1 MDAGKP
7 ILALMYDFDHTLS
20 PRDMQEYAFI
30 PELGM
35 EAGDFW
41 RLCREVGNRH
51 HMDSIL
57 AYMYV
62 MIFEA
67 RRRSMRL
74 SRKTFNQQGEK
85 VELFPGMDTWFQR
98 VNAYGAHLG
107 FQVEHYVLSSGIK
120 EIVEGTPIADQ
131 FKMIYAAEFVYNEES
146 GEPEWPAMAINYTS
160 KTQFI
165 YRINKGILD
174 VTENDRLNEHTPH
187 DKRRVPFTNMI
198 YVGDGSTDVP
208 CMKLVG
214 SRGGH
219 AIAVYTGE
227 RNHAVNDMLVHGR
240 VHFVA
245 PTDYRAGGE
254 MEQIVFGIFDSVAA
268 ESRNIALNRKQLDEA
283 QRMLENERK

>member
-41 RLCREVGNRH
+41 RLCRDVGNRH

-74 SRKTFNQQGEK
+74 SRKTFNRQGEK
-85 VELFPGMDTWFQR
+85 VELFPGMDSWFQR
-98 VNAYGAHLG
+98 VNDYGAGLG

-208 CMKLVG
+208 CMKLVS

-219 AIAVYTGE
+219 AIAVYTG
-227 RNHAVNDMLVHGR
+227 RRSHAVNDMLVHGR

-254 MEQIVFGIFDSVAA
+254 MEQIVFSIFDSVAA

-283 QRMLENERK
+283 QRMLEDEGK

>member
-41 RLCREVGNRH
+41 RLCRDVGNRH

-74 SRKTFNQQGEK
+74 SRKTFNRQGEK
-85 VELFPGMDTWFQR
+85 VELFPGMDSWFQR
-98 VNAYGAHLG
+98 VNDYGAGLG

-208 CMKLVG
+208 CMKLVS

-219 AIAVYTGE
+219 AIAVYTG
-227 RNHAVNDMLVHGR
+227 RRSHAVNDMLVHGR

-254 MEQIVFGIFDSVAA
+254 MEQIVFSIFDSVAA

-283 QRMLENERK
+283 QRMLEDERK

>member
-1 MDAGKP
+1 MDADRP

-35 EAGDFW
+35 EADDFW
-41 RLCREVGNRH
+41 RLCRKVEHRH

-67 RRRSMRL
+67 RRRGMRL
-74 SRKTFNQQGEK
+74 SRGTFNRQGEK
-85 VELFPGMDTWFQR
+85 VELFPGMDTWFDR
-98 VNAYGAHLG
+98 VNTYGDALG
-107 FQVEHYVLSSGIK
+107 FTVEHYVLSSGIK
-120 EIVEGTPIADQ
+120 EIVEGTPIADR
-131 FKMIYAAEFVYNEES
+131 FKMIYAGEFVYNEET

-174 VTENDRLNEHTPH
+174 VTDNVRLNEHTPH
-187 DKRRVPFTNMI
+187 DKRRIPFTNMI

-219 AIAVYTGE
+219 AIAVYTEQRG
-227 RNHAVNDMLVHGR
+227 HTVNDMLVHGR

-245 PTDYRAGGE
+245 PTDYRAGSE
-254 MEQIVFGIFDSVAA
+254 MENIVFGIFDSVAA
-268 ESRNIALNRKQLDEA
+268 ESRNIALNRRQLDEA
-283 QRMLENERK
+283 QRMLEEEHK

>member
-41 RLCREVGNRH
+41 RLCRDVGNRH

-74 SRKTFNQQGEK
+74 SRKTFNRQGEK
-85 VELFPGMDTWFQR
+85 VELFPGMDSWFQR
-98 VNAYGAHLG
+98 VNDYGAGLG

-208 CMKLVG
+208 CMKLV
-214 SRGGH
+214 SRRGGH
-219 AIAVYTGE
+219 AIAVYTG
-227 RNHAVNDMLVHGR
+227 RRSHAVNDMLVHGR

-254 MEQIVFGIFDSVAA
+254 MEQIVFSIFDSVAA

-283 QRMLENERK
+283 QRMLEDERK

>member
-41 RLCREVGNRH
+41 RLCRDVGNRH

-74 SRKTFNQQGEK
+74 SRKTFNRQGEK
-85 VELFPGMDTWFQR
+85 VELFPGMDSWFQR
-98 VNAYGAHLG
+98 VNDYGAGLG

-208 CMKLVG
+208 CMKLVS

-219 AIAVYTGE
+219 AIAVYTG
-227 RNHAVNDMLVHGR
+227 RRSHAVNDMLVHGR

-283 QRMLENERK
+283 QRMLEDERK

>member
-1 MDAGKP
+1 MDAGRP

-35 EAGDFW
+35 EADDFW
-41 RLCREVGNRH
+41 ALCRAVGNRH
-51 HMDSIL
+51 RMDSIL

-67 RRRSMRL
+67 RRRGMKL
-74 SRKTFNQQGEK
+74 SRKTFNLQGEK
-85 VELFPGMDTWFQR
+85 VELFPGLDTWFDR
-98 VNAYGAHLG
+98 VNEYGAALG
-107 FQVEHYVLSSGIK
+107 FKVEHYVLSSGIK

-146 GEPEWPAMAINYTS
+146 GEPEWPALAINYTS

-174 VTENDRLNEHTPH
+174 VTDNDRLNEHTPH

-219 AIAVYTGE
+219 AIAVYTGQ
-227 RNHAVNDMLVHGR
+227 RTHTVNDMLVHGR

-245 PTDYRAGGE
+245 PTDYRAGGD
-254 MEQIVFGIFDSVAA
+254 MEKIVFGIFESVAA

-283 QRMLENERK
+283 QRMLEDEKR